1 MTPNRRIFWNIVA
14 TYGRSLYALVIGL
27 FCGRWALM
35 ALGEVDYGLVG
46 LIGGLTGF
54 VAFVNGLLSM
64 SVMRFYAVA
73 VGAAHK
79 VGNEVDGLEDCRRW
93 FNTALLIH
101 TVIPVMLIIIGYPV
115 GVWAVRNF
123 LTIPPDRIDLCVW
136 VWRFTCLAC
145 FVGMVNVPFV
155 AMYQAKQEIAELTIY
170 SFATTT
176 LNAIVLYYMITHP
189 NVWIVKYA
197 FWQCMF
203 AVGPALIILVRAIFK
218 YPECRFRAHYLW
230 NVERMK
236 QIALFAGARFWGAAT
251 GLIGVQGRAILVN
264 KYLGPAYNASIS
276 VGSAIASHAS
286 TLSSSIS
293 GAFWPA
299 IANKAGEGDIE
310 GVKTFMFRTCR
321 LSTFMI
327 LIFVVPL
334 LLEAHEVMRLWLQ
347 EPPFWAAEI
356 CMAILVGMTFSRMSE
371 GYWMAIMGIGHRIA
385 YYSFVVGWAEV
396 IGLATCWGMFMFGFG
411 MLSIIVGIIVSNVF
425 IAFFRAFLG
434 WQIDGIS
441 IRHWIMR
448 VILPIGA
455 LTFFG
460 LAAGSLARLTLPASL
475 LRVCLTTLCCE
486 LALMPSAW
494 FILFDAGEKSYV
506 VDKIRKLRGIKT

>member
-1 MTPNRRIFWNIVA
+1 
-14 TYGRSLYALVIGL
+14 
-27 FCGRWALM
+27 M

-73 VGAAHK
+73 VGASHK
-79 VGNEVDGLEDCRRW
+79 VGNEVDGLEDCRKW

-101 TVIPVMLIIIGYPV
+101 TVIPIVLIVIGYPL
-115 GVWAVRNF
+115 GAWAVRNF
-123 LTIPPDRIDLCVW
+123 LMIPSCRIDLCVW

-145 FVGMVNVPFV
+145 FVGMVNVPFA
-155 AMYQAKQEIAELTIY
+155 AMYQAKQEIVELTIY
-170 SFATTT
+170 GFAKTT
-176 LNAIVLYYMITHP
+176 LNAIVLYYMINHP
-189 NVWIVKYA
+189 DVWIAKYA
-197 FWQCMF
+197 FWQSIS
-203 AVGPALIILVRAIFK
+203 AVVPALIILVRAIFK
-218 YPECRFRAHYLW
+218 YPECRFRIHYLW

-236 QIALFAGARFWGAAT
+236 QIALFAGARFWGAMT
-251 GLIGVQGRAILVN
+251 RLTGVQGRAILVN

-276 VGSAIASHAS
+276 VGSAVASHAS
-286 TLSSSIS
+286 TLSSSLS

-299 IANKAGEGDIE
+299 IANKAGEGDVE
-310 GVKTFMFRTCR
+310 GVKTLMFRTCR

-334 LLEAHEVMRLWLQ
+334 LLEAHEVMRLWLK
-347 EPPFWAAEI
+347 EPPVLAAEI
-356 CMAILVGMTFSRMSE
+356 CMSILVGMTLSRMSE

-396 IGLATCWGMFMFGFG
+396 IGLATCWGMFIFGFG
-411 MLSIIVGIIVSNVF
+411 MWSVIVGIIVSNVF
-425 IAFFRAFLG
+425 IACFRAFLG

-441 IRHWIMR
+441 IRHWILH
-448 VILPIGA
+448 VIIPIGV
-455 LTFFG
+455 LTIFG
-460 LAAGSLARLTLPASL
+460 LGAGLLTRLTLPASF

-486 LALMPSAW
+486 LVLIPSAW
-494 FILFDAGEKSYV
+494 FLLLDAGEKAFIMAKFRRS
-506 VDKIRKLRGIKT
+506 